1 MELERSGRAFDS
13 LEDRKFLSSGCAGS
27 HLEQRQHAFVGR
39 KIAVPTTQ
47 ATCRPTNAIN
57 SAPLSDKGD
66 RAASVSSCSS
76 LKNLPAAAEARAS
89 GRNRIL
95 TRSVAGELAIGDKK
109 REEESIVSYFLQS
122 CFSNL
127 RLNCFKLQV
136 TWTLFFFLCIVL
148 GKDKY
153 LLGSRIDSESVSNEM
168 KWIFII
174 LKGTVSIDWL
184 YINVFNVTYL
194 W

>member
-109 REEESIVSYFLQS
+109 REEESIELWVT
-122 CFSNL
+122 FSNYVSPIFVL
-127 RLNCFKLQV
+127 IVSSCKLLE
-136 TWTLFFFLCIVL
+136 LFFSFYASFW
-148 GKDKY
+148 GK
-153 LLGSRIDSESVSNEM
+153 I
-168 KWIFII
+168 
-174 LKGTVSIDWL
+174 SI
-184 YINVFNVTYL
+184 Y
-194 W
+194 

>member
-1 MELERSGRAFDS
+1 MELERVRSGRAFDS

-66 RAASVSSCSS
+66 RVASVSSCSS

-89 GRNRIL
+89 GWNRIL
-95 TRSVAGELAIGDKK
+95 TRSVAGKLAIRNKK
-109 REEESIVSYFLQS
+109 REELESIELWITFQS

-127 RLNCFKLQV
+127 HLNCFKLQV
-136 TWTLFFFLCIVL
+136 LELLFSFCIVL

-153 LLGSRIDSESVSNEM
+153 LLGTNRFWVCFERNEM
-168 KWIFII
+168 II
-174 LKGTVSIDWL
+174 S
-184 YINVFNVTYL
+184 NS
-194 W
+194 